1 MDALEALGLKDCTFS
16 SQTRE
21 IDSSLLSVEV
31 GVAAG
36 SEAEEGTDDG
46 MFDVCDSEELG
57 EGTV

>member
-1 MDALEALGLKDCTFS
+1 MLRLKDCTFS

-21 IDSSLLSVEV
+21 IDSSSLSVVV

-36 SEAEEGTDDG
+36 SEAEEGIDDG
-46 MFDVCDSEELG
+46 MFEVCDSEELG

>member
-1 MDALEALGLKDCTFS
+1 MKGCTFS

-21 IDSSLLSVEV
+21 IDSSSLSVVV

-36 SEAEEGTDDG
+36 SEVRKGL
-46 MFDVCDSEELG
+46 MMKCLSVCDSDELG